1 MRDPARSCVY
11 PSGMLFDIITA
22 GLFLLS
28 LANRVY
34 LSSRC
39 GDYVVTGGQDGIGR
53 VWDVSIFSK
62 ADGPVVVPLYQPVEQ
77 PQAQVVPSIPSLQAP
92 VQTQAPSTESTETA
106 QSSTIEEPQ
115 IVSPPREMIES
126 VFEMLPEPVQLPLGV
141 TDMQLPQL
149 APVEMTPPV
158 VIGQE
163 NPLPRQTQL
172 PQLPQNGL
180 PSASIADIE
189 VPQLP
194 SGELIAYLKGHTGP
208 ITNIVYSNS
217 GDRIATASIKDG
229 TTRIWQWTKKY
240 TKMNHKVLF
249 QKVHDENEEL
259 ASTYGLQL
267 RKKPIPAVDTL
278 TWTRND
284 QRLIT
289 LHSVKPDVHASDA
302 PWHQRVRIWDPS
314 SGKLVMTLGVT
325 DQEKKNGHVNAV
337 FAMDVHPTDWRL
349 LVTAGYDGRVFLWD
363 ISTGR
368 ILKSFVNTSPESEL
382 VAMLDGGFMPNG
394 DGFCFTDRIGRLLI
408 FGTGSRERYTA
419 TPVQQY
425 FHNDYAVLVT
435 DRNFNVFDR
444 ETNQAPSLMESGP
457 LVDIFRIEYPHQP
470 PHLLSNRAAL
480 TPALYEENRRLRV
493 EQCKESEIKCHVH
506 HQADDDEIE
515 SFPSAICADRLP
527 ENENIVGARPSLANS
542 SYRLNGAPVML
553 SEIRRRYTGQ
563 RRQRS
568 SPRIEERDTTVLNFE
583 ISSDDDH
590 SDEDFQAPTT
600 TIRDDDDEDEDDDD
614 DDEDDIDE
622 DDILTDNDDTLDSP
636 SQLRRHRLRSMRN
649 TATRHSW
656 ATRGGRRLRNE
667 NSDEEEQPRRLRR
680 RIIPRTRRMSDA
692 DDEDSDNEE
701 VNHDTVNAPNV
712 AESSHNRRDDR
723 DDVVVE
729 TNDGFIMGANQ
740 LDKFDRSITYEQ
752 MLESKRQLSDRG
764 HEINE
769 ASDEALIPCAF
780 CNFGDDGGMLKLPG
794 DGMGVHP
801 IINGSQRLFV
811 HDQCA
816 IASPLC
822 FNRAGKWYNVTKEIR
837 RGRSL
842 SCVQC
847 KKRGA
852 TVGCTIPACPR
863 SYHWKCAISC
873 GWSLNQI
880 QFYCPQHESARTQEI
895 SADHSTMTEGEE
907 PVTKRF
913 GLTFHR
919 EWLQRASLNST
930 HQYVP
935 QVGDDVVYFPEGHQ
949 VYLRCCSMQ
958 LPSYLSRFQK
968 YFALKCRVVDIKYVF
983 PLADDFIK
991 SSAIKCELSLAV
1003 LAVPTTSFL
1012 QDENEETKESEQPE
1026 PPGDLSLFNASQ
1038 FQEFTGADQDLQI
1051 SAELSSERFCF
1062 NLEYH
1067 SHDVANFLVLD
1078 HAYENGVFG
1087 EWRVGQRVQMPY
1099 VQMDEFGYE
1108 HAFKMTYGV
1117 IDQMSPKKIPN
1128 TRNILSPWECIK
1140 VKWEDQDEEEC
1151 CVSPWEI
1158 EPAVP
1163 DEHQAKQQTDAQR
1176 RSTRRLKARGIRGRK
1191 RSALMHHISQV
1202 MTMDMSKAFIDPVDE
1217 HFMDYLITVANPID
1231 LTKMLERVRF
1241 GYYRQIEAFI
1251 ADARLLY
1258 QNCEK
1263 YNVPTSSIAQ
1273 SSRSIYSA
1281 LLTHVRTQFTNH
1293 HDWNEP
1299 DPSQAIQY
1307 PPDEPGELSDGDDD
1321 IELPA
1326 PVASPVADTRRASSV
1341 DVLTTGTNR
1350 ILNDEVPRV
1359 VASRDDGN
1367 DSSSLDHVPHES
1379 SIDGSQSSPI
1389 LSQDIDVTAVLAS
1402 ISDQIQNS
1410 PQPKILTKSPATTKS
1425 PARMK
1430 RVVRPPE
1437 IFTSPGNSK
1446 KRKDRSVSENNVIT
1460 FDSLLDKLTSD
1471 QRSLFESTCDDDL
1484 QSVLQD
1490 FHMALMQVD
1499 EMDIFAKPVTE
1510 EEAPNY
1516 FKVIKN
1522 PMDFGTIMDR
1532 IDKYKA
1538 FWKYFV
1544 RICVMAYLL
1553 VLTLCT
1559 HISLLFSLSLGRRAS
1574 RAFQC
1579 DPV

>member
-1 MRDPARSCVY
+1 M
-11 PSGMLFDIITA
+11 
-22 GLFLLS
+22 
-28 LANRVY
+28 
-34 LSSRC
+34 
-39 GDYVVTGGQDGIGR
+39 
-53 VWDVSIFSK
+53 
-62 ADGPVVVPLYQPVEQ
+62 VPLYQPVEQ
-77 PQAQVVPSIPSLQAP
+77 PHIQVVANIPVPQAP
-92 VQTQAPSTESTETA
+92 VQIQVSSTETTETA
-106 QSSTIEEPQ
+106 QLPVLEE
-115 IVSPPREMIES
+115 IRTVSPPSDMTAA
-126 VFEMLPEPVQLPLGV
+126 MLVTPPVPVQLPLAD
-141 TDMQLPQL
+141 TSSAQLPQS
-149 APVEMTPPV
+149 TPIAMSPPL

-163 NPLPRQTQL
+163 NSLPRQTQI

-249 QKVHDENEEL
+249 QKEHDENEEL

-284 QRLIT
+284 KRLIT
-289 LHSVKPDVHASDA
+289 LHSVKPDAHASDA
-302 PWHQRVRIWDPS
+302 PWHQRVRIWNPTN
-314 SGKLVMTLGVT
+314 GTLVMTLGVT
-325 DQEKKNGHVNAV
+325 DPEKKNGHVNAV

-349 LVTAGYDGRVFLWD
+349 VVTAGYDGRVFLWD

-408 FGTGSRERYTA
+408 FGTGSRERYAA

-425 FHNDYAVLVT
+425 FQNDYAVLVT

-444 ETNQAPSLMESGP
+444 ETQQAPSLMESGP
-457 LVDIFRIEYPHQP
+457 LVDIFRIEYPYQP
-470 PHLLSNRAAL
+470 PHLLSNRATL
-480 TPALYEENRRLRV
+480 TPEIYEENRRLRV
-493 EQCKESEIKCHVH
+493 QQCKESEIKCHVYH
-506 HQADDDEIE
+506 HTDEDEIE
-515 SFPSAICADRLP
+515 FFPSAICTDRSQDNGL
-527 ENENIVGARPSLANS
+527 IAGARPSLANA

-568 SPRIEERDTTVLNFE
+568 SPRIEERDTTVLNIE

-600 TIRDDDDEDEDDDD
+600 TIRDEDDEDEDDD

-649 TATRHSW
+649 TSTRHSW
-656 ATRGGRRLRNE
+656 ATRGGGRLRDE
-667 NSDEEEQPRRLRR
+667 NSDDEEQPRRLRR
-680 RIIPRTRRMSDA
+680 RRMASTRRISDA
-692 DDEDSDNEE
+692 DDEDSGNAE
-701 VNHDTVNAPNV
+701 VNHETGNASND
-712 AESSHNRRDDR
+712 AESSHYRGNDQE
-723 DDVVVE
+723 DVVVE

-740 LDKFDRSITYEQ
+740 LDKFDRSISYEQ
-752 MLESKRQLSDRG
+752 LLELKRQQTDRG

-801 IINGSQRLFV
+801 LINGSQRLFV

-852 TVGCTIPACPR
+852 TVGCTITTCPR

-880 QFYCPQHESARTQEI
+880 QFYCPEHEAARTQEVN
-895 SADHSTMTEGEE
+895 ADHTTITEDEE

-919 EWLQRASLNST
+919 EWLQRVSLKST

-958 LPSYLSRFQK
+958 LPSYLNRFQK

-991 SSAIKCELSLAV
+991 SSSIKCELSLAV
-1003 LAVPTTSFL
+1003 VAVPTISFRL
-1012 QDENEETKESEQPE
+1012 DDDEETKESELSETPS
-1026 PPGDLSLFNASQ
+1026 DLFVFNASQ
-1038 FQEFTGADQDLQI
+1038 FQQFTGVNQDLEI
-1051 SAELSSERFCF
+1051 SADRSSTRFCF

-1087 EWRVGQRVQMPY
+1087 EWKIGQRVQMPY

-1108 HAFKMTYGV
+1108 HDFKTTYGV
-1117 IDQMSPKKIPN
+1117 IDQMCPKKIAN
-1128 TRNILSPWECIK
+1128 TRNTLSPWECIK

-1158 EPAVP
+1158 EPALSDVYL
-1163 DEHQAKQQTDAQR
+1163 AKQLNDAQR
-1176 RSTRRLKARGIRGRK
+1176 LSSRRLKGRAIRGRK

-1202 MTMDMSKAFIDPVDE
+1202 MTMDMSKAFVYPVDE

-1231 LTKMLERVRF
+1231 LTKMLERIRY
-1241 GYYRQIEAFI
+1241 GYYRQIEAFL

-1258 QNCEK
+1258 LNCEK

-1281 LLTHVRTQFTNH
+1281 LLTHVRTQFTDH
-1293 HDWNEP
+1293 QDWSEP
-1299 DPSQAIQY
+1299 DPSEAIQY
-1307 PPDEPGELSDGDDD
+1307 PLDEPGELSDGDDD
-1321 IELPA
+1321 IELLA
-1326 PVASPVADTRRASSV
+1326 PVASPVSGTRRAPVIDSFPLRIINDDEAPPDITPSNDIDAPFFDHEAHESV
-1341 DVLTTGTNR
+1341 DEGQTTPA
-1350 ILNDEVPRV
+1350 V
-1359 VASRDDGN
+1359 
-1367 DSSSLDHVPHES
+1367 
-1379 SIDGSQSSPI
+1379 
-1389 LSQDIDVTAVLAS
+1389 SQDIDVTAVLAS

-1410 PQPKILTKSPATTKS
+1410 PQSKVVAKSPATAKS
-1425 PARMK
+1425 PARVK

-1437 IFTSPGNSK
+1437 IYASPVDTK
-1446 KRKDRSVSENNVIT
+1446 KRQARSVSENNVIT
-1460 FDSLLDKLTSD
+1460 YDSLLDKLTNE
-1471 QRSLFESTCDDDL
+1471 QRSLFESTCEDDL

-1516 FKVIKN
+1516 FKIIKS

-1532 IDKYKA
+1532 IDKYKT

-1544 RICVMAYLL
+1544 R
-1553 VLTLCT
+1553 TLCVD
-1559 HISLLFSLSLGRRAS
+1559 LL
-1574 RAFQC
+1574 
-1579 DPV
+1579 